1 MTDHF
6 NLSATRM
13 LRAMDIP
20 GANAARHY
28 LEGVYVEPL
37 DAGGVA
43 IVATDGHVML
53 VQWDRDGIAPA
64 PAILRLFEPS
74 LPFHMQEPEHED
86 EPWAT
91 RFHWC
96 AARIRIPA
104 GVADAPVAAPCFHQ
118 DNHRPFAHIVAE
130 TLCLAD
136 IYPNWRVVVA
146 GRNTPSKAKL
156 HHDPERMTGIRTD
169 LLDRITAGHD
179 AIRINQRAPNH
190 AITVTF
196 RDDPDS
202 LGIISPHQARKD
214 AAQSQIDLLT
224 ALAIKVDQ
232 EDAA

>member
-1 MTDHF
+1 MSNHF

-53 VQWDRDGIAPA
+53 VQWDREGVAPA
-64 PAILRLFEPS
+64 PALLRLFEPA
-74 LPFHMQEPEHED
+74 LPFHMQEPEHDD
-86 EPWAT
+86 EPWVT

-104 GVADAPVAAPCFHQ
+104 DVADAPVAAPCFHQ
-118 DNHRPFAHIVAE
+118 SDDRPFAHIVAE
-130 TLCLAD
+130 TLHPAD
-136 IYPNWRVVVA
+136 IYPDWRIVVA

-156 HHDPERMTGIRTD
+156 HHDPERMTGIRPD

-179 AIRINQRAPNH
+179 AVRISQNSPNYP
-190 AITVTF
+190 ITVTF
-196 RDDPDS
+196 SDDPDS
-202 LGIISPHQARKD
+202 LGIISPARMPKDEAQHQT
-214 AAQSQIDLLT
+214 DLLAT
-224 ALAIKVDQ
+224 LAI
-232 EDAA
+232 EDDREARP